1 MSQAP
6 RRTPHYRKV
15 ELFKTEKLGDGAFGT
30 VCKAKCDE
38 FLCAA
43 KSLHN
48 ILLSADGTGN
58 VMERFERECNF
69 MRDITHPN
77 IVQYLGTYQDPESGL
92 PVLLMELLDESLTK
106 FLERSQV
113 SLPYH
118 VQVNLCHDVAMALA
132 YLHSKGIMHRDL
144 SSNNVLIA
152 GNRAKVADFGMSK
165 LGARMTRMTKC
176 PGTPVY
182 MPPEALNDP
191 REGYTYKLDSFSFGV
206 LAIQIMTRQF
216 PDPGPQ
222 LKTVPNNQ
230 SPVGEVKV
238 PVLETERRRSHIKL
252 IDPSHPLLATAKE
265 CLEYYEDKR
274 PSARELCQ
282 QLEALKKAHLYNES
296 VQRVAEE
303 QRRHTQQAQE
313 MLNLQHQL
321 QVRGQELETVSKEL
335 QRKDKL
341 LATLQQQ
348 IRQLE
353 KELKQKSGNITAKEG
368 ASNELSWCKCPHAPA
383 VMHFGSAAVD
393 GAIAYFRPGLMRRV
407 YSYDSDIEKWS
418 TLPMCPK
425 AHSSL
430 AIVDGLLTT
439 VGGEHEGEPTDL
451 LFSLVTRTEDPA
463 NREWEERF
471 PPMPTKRTFSV
482 VQSSEEAL
490 IVAGGKAGIYA
501 PIPTVEVMHTKT
513 WQWSALENLPIPLHL
528 ASAALCDDR
537 LYLAGGVDEAEKGTN
552 LVFTCSLTA
561 LLQPRQRS
569 ASLGEWLK
577 TTLSLSGS
585 ESKWHRVAAL
595 PAYWST
601 CVAFNGR
608 LVAVGGR
615 GVGNKY
621 SASVYVYNPAADEW
635 DVLTSMPTAR
645 SECLAAALPHNRL
658 MVVGG
663 FNDKG
668 ESSIVEIAKFL

>member
-6 RRTPHYRKV
+6 RRTPHYRKI
-15 ELFKTEKLGDGAFGT
+15 ELFKIEKLGDGSYGA

-43 KSLHN
+43 KFLHDV
-48 ILLSADGTGN
+48 LVRAEGPSDP
-58 VMERFERECNF
+58 MERFEQECNF
-69 MRDITHPN
+69 MSDITHPN
-77 IVQYLGTYQDPESGL
+77 IVQYLGTYQDPESRL
-92 PVLLMELLDESLTK
+92 PVLLMELMDESLTK
-106 FLERSQV
+106 FLERSED
-113 SLPYH
+113 SLSYH

-132 YLHSKGIMHRDL
+132 YLHSKGIIHRDL
-144 SSNNVLIA
+144 SSNNVLLIA
-152 GNRAKVADFGMSK
+152 GSRAKVADFGMSR

-176 PGTPVY
+176 PGTPGY

-191 REGYTYKLDSFSFGV
+191 PVYRYKLDSFSFGV

-222 LKTVPNNQ
+222 VKTVIDNQ

-252 IDPSHPLLATAKE
+252 IDPSHPLLVPAKE
-265 CLEYYEDKR
+265 CLEYSEHNR
-274 PSARELCQ
+274 PSAQELCQ
-282 QLEALKKAHLYNES
+282 QLEALKKAPRYNES

-303 QRRHTQQAQE
+303 QHHHAQE
-313 MLNLQHQL
+313 ITNLQHQL
-321 QVRGQELETVSKEL
+321 QFREQELETMREQLERKEEI
-335 QRKDKL
+335 
-341 LATLQQQ
+341 LATQQQQ

-353 KELKQKSGNITAKEG
+353 QELKQKSGEILAKEG
-368 ASNELSWCKCPHAPA
+368 ASNELSWYKCAYAPA
-383 VMHFGSAAVD
+383 IMHLGSSAVD

-407 YSYDSDIEKWS
+407 YAYDSDIDKWA

-430 AIVDGLLTT
+430 AVVDRLLTT
-439 VGGEHEGEPTDL
+439 VGGEHEGEPTNL
-451 LFSLVTRTEDPA
+451 LFSLVTATEDPA
-463 NREWEERF
+463 NRKWEERF
-471 PPMPTKRTFSV
+471 PAMPTKRTFSV
-482 VQSSEEAL
+482 VQSSEKAL
-490 IVAGGKAGIYA
+490 LVAGGKVGIYT
-501 PIPTVEVMHTKT
+501 PIATVEVMNINT
-513 WQWSALENLPIPLHL
+513 WQWSALENLPTPLHL
-528 ASAALCDDR
+528 ASAALCDDN
-537 LYLAGGVDEAEKGTN
+537 LYLAGGVNEAEKGTN
-552 LVFTCSLTA
+552 LVFTCSLSS

-569 ASLGEWLK
+569 SSLGEWLK
-577 TTLSLSGS
+577 TALSLATSGS
-585 ESKWHRVAAL
+585 EPKWHRVASL

-615 GVGNKY
+615 GEGNKY
-621 SASVYVYNPAADEW
+621 SATVYAYDPGADEW
-635 DVLTSMPTAR
+635 EVLTSMPTAR

-668 ESSIVEIAKFL
+668 ESSVVEIAKFT